1 MATVQLLDHT
11 YTLPEI
17 ASEKFRHL
25 QEQVRAR
32 QRLIQEGVKPQSHLW
47 GLIPRTSVRLS
58 EEERLRELDLLVRDY
73 DAIITGL
80 REGKAA
86 YEAFF
91 AQITTGVRQAVV
103 RKSNE
108 IRQLEHER
116 AALQAS
122 AVTQQDIALE
132 QWARQSEAQLLQ
144 SVRLLGQATLLLLKK
159 VALCQEGIN
168 RLAQDQELQRAVL
181 SQLVG
186 QLENHR
192 RAYTLQKRI
201 DRVAHEVA
209 QMAEVALN
217 FEQYMRDHFG
227 PLQGLLEQVVKAD
240 ESLHRAVVEI
250 EEITRQML
258 RQGTVPWLGSEALD
272 QRLLHFLTT
281 STLKRERL
289 VEVLERIE
297 RQDGTEEALDVE
309 LATSGSTAIS
319 LLQALDNIAL
329 LIDIRLAPLV
339 PQPVP
344 AARVSGP
351 LPASE
356 TSEVLVNSIGME
368 FVLMPAGTFTMGSED
383 ERPVHQVTISQPFYL
398 GRYTVTQAQW
408 VAIMRKSPST
418 FQGEHH
424 PVESVSWEEVQEF
437 IRWLNAR
444 EGGQWYRLPT
454 EAEWEY
460 AARAGSVT
468 RYSFGDDEGQ
478 LSKYAWYTANAG
490 GTTHPVGQ
498 LRPNAWG
505 LYDMHGNV
513 WEWVQDWHRAYTAG
527 PARDPQGPSLGPGR
541 VMRGG
546 GWTDSAES
554 CGSAFRTHGIPDHRH
569 DSLGFRL
576 LKTVP

>member
-1 MATVQLLDHT
+1 MATIQLLDRT

-32 QRLIQEGVKPQSHLW
+32 QRLIQEGIKPQPPLL
-47 GLIPRTSVRLS
+47 GFIPRTPVTLS
-58 EEERLRELDLLVRDY
+58 EEERWRELDLLVRDY
-73 DAIITGL
+73 DAIIAGL

-86 YEAFF
+86 YEVFF
-91 AQITTGVRQAVV
+91 TQIATGVRQAVL
-103 RKSNE
+103 RKSDE
-108 IRQLEHER
+108 IRQLERER

-122 AVTQQDIALE
+122 AVTQHDTALE
-132 QWARQSEAQLLQ
+132 QWARQSEGQLQQ

-168 RLAQDQELQRAVL
+168 RLAEDQELQRAVL
-181 SQLVG
+181 AQLVG

-201 DRVAHEVA
+201 DRVVREVA

-227 PLQGLLEQVVKAD
+227 PLQGLLEQAVQAD
-240 ESLHRAVVEI
+240 ASLHRAVVEI

-258 RQGTVPWLGSEALD
+258 RQGTVPWLGSETLD
-272 QRLLHFLTT
+272 QRMLHFLTT

-289 VEVLERIE
+289 VEVLERLE
-297 RQDGTEEALDVE
+297 RQDGTEESWDIA
-309 LATSGSTAIS
+309 LATSGATALSVIE
-319 LLQALDNIAL
+319 ALDNIGL
-329 LIDIRLAPLV
+329 LIDVRLAPLL
-339 PQPVP
+339 PEPLP

-351 LPASE
+351 LPMSE
-356 TSEVLVNSIGME
+356 TLWVNSLGME
-368 FVLMPAGTFTMGSED
+368 FVLIPAGTFPMGSED

-408 VAIMRKSPST
+408 VAVMRKSPST

-424 PVESVSWEEVQEF
+424 PVESVSWEEVQEC
-437 IRWLNAR
+437 IRWLDAR
-444 EGGQWYRLPT
+444 EGGKWYRLPT

-468 RYSFGDDEGQ
+468 LYSFGDDAGQ
-478 LSKYAWYTANAG
+478 LGKYAWYTANAG

-498 LRPNAWG
+498 LRLNAWG

-513 WEWVQDWHRAYTAG
+513 WEWVQDWYRAYTAG
-527 PARDPQGPSLGPGR
+527 AAIDPQGPSLGPGR

-546 GWTDSAES
+546 GWVSGAES
-554 CGSAFRTHGIPDHRH
+554 CGSACRAHGIPDHRH

-576 LKTVP
+576 LRTIP